1 MYVEQAARRAARR
14 GEGRSGTVLAGLADQ
29 QPAAVGVGAGA
40 GAATGILRPSRVVMP
55 QGGAVSQ
62 PGRLSET
69 VGPAWMLTG
78 HDSDGKTLSAR
89 LSETM
94 MRRERYGVTVGRH
107 DELCDVL
114 IDHASLSRR
123 HARFRLQG
131 DRLMIEDLN
140 STNGTLLNGKPLKLF
155 EPQPVDVGNLIV
167 MGDLQFTL
175 SRA

>member
-1 MYVEQAARRAARR
+1 
-14 GEGRSGTVLAGLADQ
+14 
-29 QPAAVGVGAGA
+29 
-40 GAATGILRPSRVVMP
+40 
-55 QGGAVSQ
+55 
-62 PGRLSET
+62 
-69 VGPAWMLTG
+69 
-78 HDSDGKTLSAR
+78 
-89 LSETM
+89 
-94 MRRERYGVTVGRH
+94 VTVGRH

-140 STNGTLLNGKPLKLF
+140 STNGTLLNGKPLKPF
-155 EPQPVDVGNLIV
+155 EPQPVEVGNLIV